1 MACDLSYEECVQQA
15 HPCFGH
21 KMRFWRE
28 DGIPGIAL
36 PDHEHWSQGPTMRER
51 IADTLA
57 CAKANGYEPEYA
69 GRATLI

>member
-1 MACDLSYEECVQQA
+1 MSCELPYQECVQQV

-36 PDHEHWSQGPTMRER
+36 PDHEHWNGPTLRER
-51 IADTLA
+51 IESTITSAR
-57 CAKANGYEPEYA
+57 ANGYEPEYV

>member
-1 MACDLSYEECVQQA
+1 MACELPYQECVA
-15 HPCFGH
+15 KIHPCFGH

-36 PDHEHWSQGPTMRER
+36 PDHEHWNGPTLRER
-51 IADTLA
+51 IESTITSAR
-57 CAKANGYEPEYA
+57 ANGYEPEYV

>member
-1 MACDLSYEECVQQA
+1 MACELPYQECVA
-15 HPCFGH
+15 KIHPCFGH

-36 PDHEHWSQGPTMRER
+36 PDHEHWNGPTLRER
-51 IADTLA
+51 IESTISSAR
-57 CAKANGYEPEYA
+57 ANGYEPEYV

>member
-1 MACDLSYEECVQQA
+1 MACQLPYQECVA
-15 HPCFGH
+15 KVHPCFSH

-36 PDHEHWSQGPTMRER
+36 PDHEHWNGPTLRER
-51 IADTLA
+51 IESTISSAR
-57 CAKANGYEPEYA
+57 ANGYEPEYV

>member
-1 MACDLSYEECVQQA
+1 MACELLYQECIQKA
-15 HPCFGH
+15 HPCFSH

-36 PDHEHWSQGPTMRER
+36 PDHEHWNGPTLRER
-51 IADTLA
+51 IEDTVTRA
-57 CAKANGYEPEYA
+57 RANGYEPEYV

>member
-1 MACDLSYEECVQQA
+1 MACELPYQECVA
-15 HPCFGH
+15 KVHPCFGH

-36 PDHEHWSQGPTMRER
+36 PDHEHWNGPTLRER
-51 IADTLA
+51 IESTISSAR
-57 CAKANGYEPEYA
+57 ANGYEPEYV

>member
-1 MACDLSYEECVQQA
+1 MSCELPYQECVTRV

-36 PDHEHWSQGPTMRER
+36 PDHEHWNGPTLRER
-51 IADTLA
+51 IETTITTAR
-57 CAKANGYEPEYA
+57 ANGYEPEYV